1 MPISSYFPKVYL
13 DFSTGAAAA
22 TQPTACWAGL
32 SIGIPTS
39 VNASEMGSQT
49 NFSRVS
55 ALFGAA
61 ASPQQSASNTAV
73 LLFGPFSSPGAA
85 SGLVLFDGSPVNSS
99 NMLWYGTLQTAVS
112 FDAGDAIQLAAGAL
126 TITLT

>member
-1 MPISSYFPKVYL
+1 MAAMPISSYFSKVYL

-73 LLFGPFSSPGAA
+73 LLFGPF
-85 SGLVLFDGSPVNSS
+85 DGSPVNSS